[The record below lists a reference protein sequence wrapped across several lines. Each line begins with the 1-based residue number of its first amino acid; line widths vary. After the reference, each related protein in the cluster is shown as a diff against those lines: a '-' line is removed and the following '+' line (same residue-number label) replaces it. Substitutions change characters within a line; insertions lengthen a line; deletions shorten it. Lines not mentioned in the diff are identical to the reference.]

1 MKKYSLFL
9 FCIILSA
16 YSVSLFAI
24 TKKEAQN
31 LVETHQYDE
40 AIVALRSLMKQ
51 SAYAKDVDCNKL
63 LGQSLCLTG
72 RYKEAL
78 SPLETAVRLNRR
90 SGAQWYLAITRQH
103 LYDFEGALEAI
114 EAYRPVLK
122 SDYWIDRADS
132 LEAECQQGLRAL
144 NHIQDVEIIDSLF
157 VYKPSFFSY
166 YNLGPESGRLMH
178 NDESGIFFESQA
190 ADYRIFAEDGSLFE
204 SYKIRDN
211 WEDKH
216 LLKGV
221 GSEDF
226 EIITPFMRTD
236 GETLYFA
243 CDSTPG
249 IGGLDIYKT
258 RFNAEEGEF
267 YQPERLGMPFNSPF
281 DDYMLAID
289 ESHQVGWWAT
299 DRGDDPEHVLI
310 YIFKLS
316 DEPEYLDEPS
326 VERARV
332 DRIADSWKQ
341 EEGYDDL
348 MTAILSAE
356 KQDAPTEKSRIII
369 NNQVVYNSKEQFHNS
384 EAKSWFEQN
393 LQTKQLIAENEQK
406 LEILR
411 KEYAQ
416 ASKTQKQKLSAQIH
430 RIEEELVSFYRQVLQ
445 VEKKYRV
452 LESQQ

>member
-1 MKKYSLFL
+1 MKKYFFFL
-9 FCIILSA
+9 FCVVLST
-16 YSVSLFAI
+16 YSVSLYAI

-31 LVETHQYDE
+31 LVENHQYEE

-51 SAYAKDVDCNKL
+51 SAYAKDGDCNKL

-72 RYKEAL
+72 HYREAL
-78 SPLETAVRLNRR
+78 PPLETAVRLNRR

-122 SDYWIDRADS
+122 SDFWIGRADS

-178 NDESGIFFESQA
+178 DDDNGIFFESQA
-190 ADYRIFAEDGSLFE
+190 ADYRIFAEDGALFE

-211 WEDKH
+211 WEDRH
-216 LLKGV
+216 QLKGV
-221 GSEDF
+221 GSEEFD
-226 EIITPFMRTD
+226 IITPFMRTD

-249 IGGLDIYKT
+249 LGGLDIYKT

-316 DEPEYLDEPS
+316 NDPEYLDEPS

-341 EEGYDDL
+341 SEGYEEL
-348 MTAILSAE
+348 MSEILSAE
-356 KQDAPTEKSRIII
+356 KQAAPKEWARIII
-369 NNQVVYNSKEQFHNS
+369 DNQLVYNTKDQFRNA
-384 EAKSWFEQN
+384 EAKSWYEQN
-393 LQTKQLIAENEQK
+393 IQTKQLIADNEQK

-411 KEYAQ
+411 AEYTK
-416 ASKTQKQKLSAQIH
+416 ASKSQKQQLASQIH

-445 VEKKYRV
+445 VEKKYRS
-452 LESQQ
+452 LELQ